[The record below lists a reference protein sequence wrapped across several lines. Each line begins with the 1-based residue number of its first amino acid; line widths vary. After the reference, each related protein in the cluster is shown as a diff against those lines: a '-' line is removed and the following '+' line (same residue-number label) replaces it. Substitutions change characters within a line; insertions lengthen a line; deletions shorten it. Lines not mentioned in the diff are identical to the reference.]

1 MTTRI
6 SAVNL
11 KSYTLYSLL
20 SITYLFFIRTV
31 NSFLP
36 LFFTS
41 EVVGKGVQVLSLMAH
56 AVILLFYISFL
67 TQYIQPAQKW
77 LRWATILS
85 VAAMAILSLFY
96 LAGVLTFFPG
106 LTSTLYKFSPFLY
119 RSLHSSPFFPNL
131 PLLSPGFAWINT
143 LIFIFFLTAF
153 YRESEDM
160 KHEALKR
167 ATYYAIGGHI
177 LLFLIQSLLILA
189 QIFGNGLGWMLPHSL
204 TLLFLFLPVFSIV
217 FLVKFNFFLQFYRI
231 LKD

>member
-1 MTTRI
+1 MTTKL

-11 KSYTLYSLL
+11 KSYTLYSLI

-41 EVVGKGVQVLSLMAH
+41 EWVGKSVQVLSLMAH

-67 TQYIQPAQKW
+67 TQYVHPPQKW
-77 LRWATILS
+77 LRRATILS
-85 VAAMAILSLFY
+85 VAAMTILSLFY

-119 RSLHSSPFFPNL
+119 RSLHSSPFFPNF
-131 PLLSPGFAWINT
+131 PLLSPGFAWMNT
-143 LIFIFFLTAF
+143 LIFVFFLTAF

-160 KHEALKR
+160 KKKKKKKG
-167 ATYYAIGGHI
+167 TYYAIGGHF
-177 LLFLIQSLLILA
+177 LLFLIQSFLVVA
-189 QIFGNGLGWMLPHSL
+189 QIAGNGLGWMLPHYL
-204 TLLFLFLPVFSIV
+204 TLLLLFLPVFTIV

>member
-1 MTTRI
+1 MTTKL
-6 SAVNL
+6 SSLNL
-11 KSYTLYSLL
+11 KSYTFYSLI
-20 SITYLFFIRTV
+20 SIGYLFFIRTV

-36 LFFTS
+36 LFFTN
-41 EVVGKGVQVLSLMAH
+41 ELMGKGVQVLSLIAH
-56 AVILLFYISFL
+56 TVILLFYIPFL
-67 TQYIQPAQKW
+67 TQYVQPSQKW

-119 RSLHSSPFFPNL
+119 RSLHSSPFFPNF
-131 PLLSPGFAWINT
+131 PLLSPGFAWMNT
-143 LIFIFFLTAF
+143 LIFVFFLTAF

-160 KHEALKR
+160 RSEALKK
-167 ATYYAIGGHI
+167 ATYYAIGGHF
-177 LLFLIQSLLILA
+177 LLFLIQSFLMVA
-189 QIFGNGLGWMLPHSL
+189 QIAGNGMGWMLPHSL
-204 TLLFLFLPVFSIV
+204 TLLLLFLPVFTIV